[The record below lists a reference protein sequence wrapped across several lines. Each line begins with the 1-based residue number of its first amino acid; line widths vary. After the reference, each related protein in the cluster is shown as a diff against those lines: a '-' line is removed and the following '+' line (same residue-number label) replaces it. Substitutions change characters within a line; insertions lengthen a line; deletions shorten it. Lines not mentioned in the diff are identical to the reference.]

1 MSRPRSVSPR
11 PRPPSESYLAS
22 LPRSPR
28 RRGRYL
34 PRPSRLR
41 PQLPASW
48 PKATTGV
55 SPLPAAA
62 TSLPRPS
69 GQAPPAVA
77 ATKASPP
84 AAAPPRPAVPTQGRH
99 QGLSPLT
106 ASDRPS
112 PTPRG
117 QAGGA
122 LIPGAGAT
130 KYARARG
137 SPPRARPCVRAR
149 LASPATRLPLPG
161 RPRPFPRRGSR
172 PTRPPPSRPA
182 TSPPARSPRGR
193 ASLPP
198 VAAAPRGPSRRSPP
212 PRRRARPSA
221 PRDRGTS
228 PRRRRRRRGGPDP
241 PRRRSPRGRLS
252 APPRVR
258 RRSPSRR
265 RRRVPTPRPR
275 RPRRAA
281 IVAGGDAPL
290 SEAVAGASGDRGT
303 KVASLF
309 QKTMFCPF
317 FRFCAPG
324 DASRDANTGRLR
336 ACFQKAYHRR
346 IKIRSNYWYVRMWIL
361 FKHRQCRSSSPTYL
375 LRYLSL
381 VLYCTYS

>member
-1 MSRPRSVSPR
+1 MAAICPGLPACGRSCRPPGPR
-11 PRPPSESYLAS
+11 PRPGS
-22 LPRSPR
+22 PRSPPLRQAFPVLAAKPSPPLPR
-28 RRGRYL
+28 RRP
-34 PRPSRLR
+34 PRQRPRRRDPPS
-41 PQLPASW
+41 P
-48 PKATTGV
+48 PK
-55 SPLPAAA
+55 
-62 TSLPRPS
+62 
-69 GQAPPAVA
+69 A
-77 ATKASPP
+77 ATKGSPP
-84 AAAPPRPAVPTQGRH
+84 SPPRTDLPP
-99 QGLSPLT
+99 P
-106 ASDRPS
+106 
-112 PTPRG
+112 PRG